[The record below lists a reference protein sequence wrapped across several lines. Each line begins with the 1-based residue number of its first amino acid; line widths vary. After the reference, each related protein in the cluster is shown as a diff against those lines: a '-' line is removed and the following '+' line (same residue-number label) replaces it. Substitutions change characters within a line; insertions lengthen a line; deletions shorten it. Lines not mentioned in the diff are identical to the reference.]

1 MNPPPTILLQAKN
14 LTKRFAPRGGAF
26 SKKGEKIVAVNQV
39 NFHIAG
45 GESIGI
51 VGESGCGKTTL
62 GRILTGLVNPS
73 EGRIEFEG
81 ENIFSL
87 PRKRHLEIR
96 KKMQIVFQ
104 DPMGSL
110 NPRMRVGKAVVEPLI
125 IHRLIEQ
132 GKTWKEAAAK
142 AFAKV
147 GLDESLVTRYP
158 HELSGG
164 QRQRVCIARAL
175 ATKPSL
181 LVADEPVAS
190 LDVSVQTQ
198 ILSLFEKLFRESG
211 RSLIMISHDV
221 RVVQALCEK
230 MIVMYLGRIVESGQ
244 TKKIIHSP
252 QHPYTRL
259 LIDSIPSLHPDSR
272 HLLTREIPPAV
283 RSNVGCPFVPRC
295 DRAQAKC
302 SSSFPPAIQGEKE
315 RKVHCF
321 FPLGADQAV

>member
-1 MNPPPTILLQAKN
+1 MNRVPPLALLKAKN

-26 SKKGEKIVAVNQV
+26 SKKGDSIIAVNQV
-39 NFHIAG
+39 DFKIAS

-62 GRILTGLVNPS
+62 GRILVGLSEPS
-73 EGRIEFEG
+73 EGHVLFE
-81 ENIFSL
+81 EQNIFSL
-87 PRKRHLEIR
+87 PHAQRSELR
-96 KKMQIVFQ
+96 KKMQVVFQ

-125 IHRLIEQ
+125 VHHMIDSKK
-132 GKTWKEAAAK
+132 GWKKAATEA
-142 AFAKV
+142 FSKV

-175 ATKPSL
+175 STKPSL

-190 LDVSVQTQ
+190 LDISVQTQ
-198 ILSLFEKLFRESG
+198 ILSLFAKLFHKSD

-230 MIVMYLGRIVESGQ
+230 MAVMYLGRIVESGP
-244 TKKIIHSP
+244 TKKVLRSP
-252 QHPYTRL
+252 LHPYTRL
-259 LIDSIPSLHPDSR
+259 LIDSVPSLHPKSR
-272 HLLTREIPPAV
+272 HLVGKEIPP
-283 RSNVGCPFVPRC
+283 SKKSYEGCPFYPRC
-295 DRAQAKC
+295 DKAQEKC
-302 SSSFPPAIQGEKE
+302 AATFPPEIQNPDG

-321 FPLGADQAV
+321 FPIEAK